1 MWWGGQRKTKK
12 TLEELLDQ
20 FWFPLDSR
28 RTKVTVMINGWEKLL
43 IKWEAINK
51 NYGRFEIIWR
61 SSILTQ
67 SSGINVAVLDWN
79 FNLKYLLMGL
89 KILNNQFIHDII
101 NSSIYHR
108 YQPISM
114 LMSIIKHWSSLHC
127 NFQLISEAI
136 SPVLTFRYK
145 LQSLQTEFL
154 TTCI

>member
-1 MWWGGQRKTKK
+1 
-12 TLEELLDQ
+12 
-20 FWFPLDSR
+20 
-28 RTKVTVMINGWEKLL
+28 MINGWEKLL

-101 NSSIYHR
+101 NLS
-108 YQPISM
+108 PISANFDANVHNQT
-114 LMSIIKHWSSLHC
+114 LVVVTLQFSTDFRGDKSSAY
-127 NFQLISEAI
+127 I
-136 SPVLTFRYK
+136 
-145 LQSLQTEFL
+145 SLQITVPSNRIFNDMHL
-154 TTCI
+154 MCF